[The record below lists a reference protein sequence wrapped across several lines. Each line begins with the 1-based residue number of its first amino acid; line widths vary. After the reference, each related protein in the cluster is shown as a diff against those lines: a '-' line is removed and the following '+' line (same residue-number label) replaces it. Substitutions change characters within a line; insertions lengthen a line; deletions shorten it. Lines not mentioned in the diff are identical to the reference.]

1 MPTLRAPRPPAPRP
15 AAPRILWRT
24 LLTLLLEGAVSAL
37 TAVAAVAAVR
47 WTCS

>member
-1 MPTLRAPRPPAPRP
+1 MPTFRGPRPAPRP
-15 AAPRILWRT
+15 ASRPASRILWRT

-37 TAVAAVAAVR
+37 TAVAAVR